1 MIRCFGCVTLLT
13 TLGIALAGPAAAHF
27 PWLATDD
34 EGHAVLWFGEGLD
47 DRTYHMP
54 EAVAKVEIRRGGDET
69 PLKMQAVDSEAFV
82 GLRSV
87 EPVEGD
93 DELFATVTYG
103 LYHGTKLTYHVEHL
117 PGPGGQRLADR
128 AREAEMQTVLARQ
141 ADGGLAVSLLRDGKP
156 VSGAAIKLFSGD
168 GRERAVAESDSD
180 GRVRFPASAVQPGL
194 NAVMAGVT
202 DKQAA
207 GEHRGESYSSTSD
220 YLTATFV
227 SAPGSPSASASSPN
241 PDQAEANVVV
251 APAALPHLPE
261 ELTSF
266 GAAVASEVL
275 YVYGGHTGEAHS
287 YSTAEQSGRLWA
299 LNLAAGEEGEW
310 EQAAEG
316 PRLQGLAMVAHG
328 GRPIRLGGFTAM
340 NEIGDEHDLRSQTS
354 VAAFDRESGKWQDL
368 APLPEPRSS
377 FDAAVLGDRVYVF
390 GGWKLDGESEETSWH
405 ATAWSLDLSE
415 PTAAWEPLADMPVHR
430 RALAV
435 AAHGGELYLI
445 GGMNRIGGPTTDVL
459 VYDPAADRYREG
471 PALPGEGMTGFGAA
485 AFAIDGSL
493 YASVYDGHVYRLAAD
508 GEGWE
513 AVGKLETGRFFH
525 RMVPT
530 GDRQL
535 VIVGGANMRAGKFT
549 ELISVTPR

>member
-1 MIRCFGCVTLLT
+1 MIRYFGYVTLLIT
-13 TLGIALAGPAAAHF
+13 TGVALAGSAAAHF
-27 PWLATDD
+27 PWLATDE
-34 EGHAVLWFGEGLD
+34 EGHVILWFGEGLD

-54 EAVAKVEIRRGGDET
+54 DAVARVEIRRDGDES
-69 PLKMQAVDSEAFV
+69 PLKMEAVDSETFV

-87 EPVEGD
+87 EPVKGAE
-93 DELFATVTYG
+93 ELLASVTYG
-103 LYHGTKLTYHVEHL
+103 LYHGTKLTYHVQHL
-117 PGPGGQRLADR
+117 PGHDGQAWPDQ
-128 AREAEMQTVLARQ
+128 AREAEMQTLLARQ
-141 ADGGLAVSLLRDGKP
+141 ADGGLVVSLLRGGKP
-156 VSGAAIKLFSGD
+156 VSGATIKLFSGD
-168 GRERAVAESDSD
+168 GQERASHASDAV
-180 GRVRFPASAVQPGL
+180 GRARFDASAVRPGL

-207 GEHRGESYSSTSD
+207 GEHQGESYTSTSD
-220 YLTATFV
+220 YLTVTFV
-227 SAPGSPSASASSPN
+227 SASGVSSPASDPT
-241 PDQAEANVVV
+241 PDPQSATGVVV

-266 GAAVASEVL
+266 GAAVASDVL

-287 YSTAEQSGRLWA
+287 YSTAEQSGRLWG
-299 LNLAAGEEGEW
+299 LNVAAGEEARW
-310 EQAAEG
+310 EPVAEG

-340 NEIGDEHDLRSQTS
+340 NEIGDEHDLRSQTA

-445 GGMNRIGGPTTDVL
+445 GGMNRIGGPTTEVL
-459 VYDPAADRYREG
+459 IYDPAADGYREG
-471 PALPGEGMTGFGAA
+471 PALPGEGMAGFGAA

-493 YASVYDGHVYRLAAD
+493 YASVYDGHVYRLTAD
-508 GEGWE
+508 GKGWE

-530 GDRQL
+530 GESQL